1 MLLLP
6 NVPRQHIK
14 GINMNI
20 LGFAYL
26 AVLLGVGS
34 ADPAQ
39 QIQINYYSDS
49 SCSNFVGQV
58 EAPVGSCYNYNYG
71 QSLLIASCSSS
82 CECIFYTEENCQG
95 TSTEVS
101 GTGDCVTDGSEIN
114 SFICYDS

>member
-1 MLLLP
+1 M
-6 NVPRQHIK
+6 K
-14 GINMNI
+14 F

-26 AVLLGVGS
+26 AVLLGVS
-34 ADPAQ
+34 SAQ
-39 QIQINYYSDS
+39 QFQINYYSDS

-95 TSTEVS
+95 ISTEVWGLVNAS
-101 GTGDCVTDGSEIN
+101 PM
-114 SFICYDS
+114 